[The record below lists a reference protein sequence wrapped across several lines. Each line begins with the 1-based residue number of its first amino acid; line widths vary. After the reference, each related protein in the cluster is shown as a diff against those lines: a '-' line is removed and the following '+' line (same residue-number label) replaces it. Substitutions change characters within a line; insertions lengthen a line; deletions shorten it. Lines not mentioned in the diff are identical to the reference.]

1 MNDLDIDLDDFT
13 ETEAEI
19 FKIDALPTISYESDY
34 VVQMDIRVEMS
45 RDQELILRTTYTIL
59 DVLADVGG
67 IQSIFQS
74 TVILFLGIW
83 NYSHF

>member
-13 ETEAEI
+13 ELDAEV
-19 FKIDALPTISYESDY
+19 FKIDALPTISYEEDY
-34 VVQMDIRVEMS
+34 VVQMDIRVEMN

-59 DVLADVGG
+59 DVLSDVGG

>member
-13 ETEAEI
+13 ELDAEV
-19 FKIDALPTISYESDY
+19 FKIDTLPTISYEEDY
-34 VVQMDIRVEMS
+34 VVQMDIRVEMN

-59 DVLADVGG
+59 DVLSDIGG

>member
-1 MNDLDIDLDDFT
+1 MNDLDIDLDEFT
-13 ETEAEI
+13 ETEAKI
-19 FKIDALPTISYESDY
+19 FKITTLPTISYESDY